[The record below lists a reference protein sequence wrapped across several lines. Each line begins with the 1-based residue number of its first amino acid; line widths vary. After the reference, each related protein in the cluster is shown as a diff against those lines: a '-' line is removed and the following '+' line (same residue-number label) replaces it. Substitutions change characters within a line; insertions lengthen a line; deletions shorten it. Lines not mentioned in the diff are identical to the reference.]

1 MRSDD
6 ISPDILGKAL
16 SGDRDIGMRQ
26 GVILAWNDL
35 TGENLVDVE
44 GQEFED
50 LDILMSGFGISYVVN
65 DVVNI
70 VRRQTKYFIHGKVGA
85 VNGAAGSAIQEEV
98 FNYDDVVTPTSGS
111 WIDPPSGVASC
122 QAVVGSSGKA
132 IVIWR
137 CDITCNNSIGEVG
150 FGVSGESDIDTAAF
164 AGMSL
169 YHSASTVGTPSTAV
183 KTTVNGF
190 YTMRHSAGLMPGLNT
205 FRLKYRVSVTGTGV
219 NVRFGAPQITVI
231 PL

>member
-6 ISPDILGKAL
+6 ISQDIRVKPP

-35 TGENLVDVE
+35 TGENIVQIEDQVFENLDV
-44 GQEFED
+44 
-50 LDILMSGFGISYVVN
+50 IINGIGVQYAVN
-65 DVVNI
+65 DSVSI
-70 VRRQTKYFIHGKVGA
+70 LRRQSRYFIHGKVGA

-98 FNYDDVVTPTSGS
+98 FNLTDTVTPTGGA
-111 WIDPPSGVASC
+111 WIDVPSGVVSC
-122 QAVVGSSGKA
+122 QAYIGSSRKA

-137 CDITCNNSIGEVG
+137 CDVTCNNSVGEVG
-150 FGVSGESDIDTAAF
+150 FGVNGASSVATGAF

-169 YHSASTVGTPSTAV
+169 VHSASTGGTPSTAV
-183 KTTVNGF
+183 KTTINGF
-190 YTMRHSAGLMPGLNT
+190 YTMRVKTGLVAGLNE
-205 FRLKYRVSVTGTGV
+205 FRVKYRVSVTGTGV
-219 NVRFGAPQITVI
+219 NASFGSPQITVI